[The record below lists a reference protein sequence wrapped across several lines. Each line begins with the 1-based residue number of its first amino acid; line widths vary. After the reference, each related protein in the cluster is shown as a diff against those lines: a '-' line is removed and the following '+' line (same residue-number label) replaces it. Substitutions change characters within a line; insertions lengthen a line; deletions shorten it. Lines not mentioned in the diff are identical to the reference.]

1 MPDNIQRSRMQ
12 QRRGSA
18 EQWLALNPIL
28 KAGEIG
34 YNTTDGTM
42 KIGDGKKPWS
52 ALPIFNPDDGS
63 HGFTGVPEAPMDGK
77 DYIRSSGGWK
87 PISEIN
93 IPTYNP
99 IMPPAIKEVNAN
111 GELSLHFHLPYL
123 YALETRSNAVEAIL
137 KRIYRFP
144 FAEGRIKR
152 ISTKALVPGSGSY
165 NVSVS
170 GQGLFPNVQYVR
182 DTWQHTNFNVLIKKD
197 QYIEIELTGTTEAID
212 LQVDI
217 LIQVGNASLELIGE
231 PDPIPNL
238 YCWGYYQSTVNSLSA
253 VTSTNNPT
261 LYNQYWMP
269 RLVICP
275 SITNFGWSKPSGER
289 LINGVYAKG
298 EDATWYGVGMFV
310 SLETSLPNA
319 HSNTSYAITS
329 NNVFTPIMKGANIK
343 KLAFVGS
350 CSNSNASWIN
360 IPLVQYD
367 NGSVFLKFLSK
378 QNGQCSYEF
387 AALQNFDFLC
397 SVHVESSSGSY
408 ISATIMLDPSR
419 KKYKILRTYLGYWI
433 INSNLDSNTVQV
445 GKEYT
450 SPNGDAIKEGIGWNK
465 DYIVILTDNGT
476 AYTAKYTDAPLS
488 KEPRLEEFNVLTHHK
503 PIKHLWFVYYRLVV
517 YSDIDDVLWVK
528 CAFNSND
535 TSYPC
540 IDWTTQKDLNP
551 GISNDLWHTW
561 KPYKIGEFKVKRYIS
576 NSYQTFLLTEQGELF
591 GCGNL
596 QYYNM
601 KNTNQYVKSFTRIC
615 ENFVFGDIA
624 DYNNALIV
632 IGRKLGDMP

>member
-1 MPDNIQRSRMQ
+1 MQ

-42 KIGDGKKPWS
+42 KIGDGVKPWS

-123 YALETRSNAVEAIL
+123 YALETRPNAVEAIL
-137 KRIYRFP
+137 KKTYRFP

-152 ISTKALVPGSGSY
+152 VSTKALVPGSGSY

-170 GQGLFPNVQYVR
+170 GQGLFPNVQPVR

-217 LIQVGNASLELIGE
+217 LIQVGNASLELIGA

-238 YCWGYYQSTVNSLSA
+238 YCWGYYQYTVNNLSA
-253 VTSTNNPT
+253 VTSNNNPT
-261 LYNQYWMP
+261 LYNQYWIP
-269 RLVICP
+269 RLVVCP
-275 SITNFGWSKPSGER
+275 SVTNFGHFSLGGACP
-289 LINGVYAKG
+289 INGVYAKG
-298 EDATWYGVGMFV
+298 EDSIWYGVGMFM
-310 SLETSLPNA
+310 SLEVSPPDADSQTFFAATS
-319 HSNTSYAITS
+319 S
-329 NNVFTPIMKGANIK
+329 NVFTPIIKGTNIK

-350 CSNSNASWIN
+350 CNNQSMSYVNM
-360 IPLVQYD
+360 PLVQYD

-378 QNGQCSYEF
+378 RDGQCSCEI

-397 SVHVESSSGSY
+397 SVPLEYSSGNYTS
-408 ISATIMLDPSR
+408 IAIMLGPDR
-419 KKYKILRTYLGYWI
+419 KKYKILYTYLGYFI
-433 INSNLDSNTVQV
+433 SSSSLINQQQQQHIKV
-445 GKEYT
+445 GKEYA
-450 SPNGDAIKEGIGWNK
+450 SPNGDAIKEGMGYNG
-465 DYIVILTDNGT
+465 DFIVLLTDNGT
-476 AYTAKYTDAPLS
+476 AYTAKYKKYTPQ
-488 KEPRLEEFNVLTHHK
+488 EGPGLEEFNVLTHPK
-503 PIKHLWFVYYRLVV
+503 PIKHIWYVHPRLVI
-517 YSDIDDVLWVK
+517 YSDIEDVLWVK
-528 CAFNSND
+528 CPFKHSMSNF
-535 TSYPC
+535 SL

-551 GISNDLWHTW
+551 GISGNLWYTW
-561 KPYKIGEFKVKRYIS
+561 KPYKIGEFKVKRYIPNNYS
-576 NSYQTFLLTEQGELF
+576 AFLLTEQGELF
-591 GCGNL
+591 SCGNIR
-596 QYYNM
+596 YYNM
-601 KNTNQYVKSFTRIC
+601 KRDNSNVKSFTRIC

-624 DYNNALIV
+624 CYNNTLIA